1 MRFLH
6 SADLHID
13 RSFEGLHLL
22 SEKVKAQLP
31 GINHQVM
38 RHLTDLAL
46 AQAVDFVLF
55 AGDTFH
61 QARPSLKVQ
70 HDFFTEINRLA
81 AAEIPVYMIFGN
93 HDYYDPQRYWF
104 SFPENVH
111 LFESETVETFEGVTK
126 NGESYAI
133 SGFSYQ
139 HPWIERDKVSAFPPR
154 KAVDYHIGLYHGD
167 QAGTRYA
174 PFSVSEMRKKG
185 YDYWALGH
193 IHVPKTVAEE
203 PPIIYPGT
211 PQGKTKKET
220 ASGVVIADLT
230 PQGAKIQQES
240 VAELFWETQ
249 QVSLAGI
256 KEANEVLP
264 TIIQQVQ
271 SPRGRLLHLQ
281 IEDDQQLPSD
291 WLMDA
296 EKNEWITYL
305 NERLAQFE
313 PLQVVYGI
321 TAAQTAVETS
331 SLAISEAYLTQ
342 SLQLYQDPAIFS
354 DGLAELLQH
363 PMIQRGIDQASF
375 QEDVLA
381 ETTALLQQ
389 TFDWIGDS
397 DDHS

>member
-31 GINHQVM
+31 AINQKVLH
-38 RHLTDLAL
+38 HLTNVAL
-46 AQAVDFVLF
+46 TEEVDFVLF

-81 AAEIPVYMIFGN
+81 TAEIPVYMLFGN

-111 LFESETVETFEGVTK
+111 LFESETVKTIEGVTK
-126 NGESYAI
+126 HGESYAI

-139 HPWIERDKVSAFPPR
+139 HPWIEMDKVPTFPAR
-154 KAVDYHIGLYHGD
+154 KAVDYHIGMYHGD

-174 PFSVSEMRKKG
+174 PFSVSEMKHKG

-193 IHVPKTVAEE
+193 IHVPKILSEQ

-220 ASGVVIADLT
+220 ASGVVLADLT
-230 PQGAKIQQES
+230 PQGAKIQQLS
-240 VAELFWETQ
+240 VAELFWETAHI
-249 QVSLAGI
+249 SLSGI
-256 KEANEVLP
+256 REANEVLP
-264 TIIQQVQ
+264 RILQQVQ
-271 SPRGRLLHLQ
+271 SQRGRLLHLV

-291 WLMDA
+291 WLRDA
-296 EKNEWITYL
+296 EKNEWISYL
-305 NERLAQFE
+305 NERLAQLE
-313 PLQVVYGI
+313 PLQVIYGI
-321 TAAQTAVETS
+321 TASQTAAEKYT
-331 SLAISEAYLTQ
+331 LAISEAYLAQ
-342 SLQLYQDPAIFS
+342 SLKLYQDPDIFAE
-354 DGLAELLQH
+354 GLAELLQH
-363 PMIQRGIDQASF
+363 PMIQRGIDQDSF
-375 QEDVLA
+375 KADVLA
-381 ETTALLQQ
+381 QTAALLQQ
-389 TFDWIGDS
+389 TFDWAGDS
-397 DDHS
+397 YDHS

>member
-31 GINHQVM
+31 AINQQVM

-46 AQAVDFVLF
+46 AQEVDFVLL

-111 LFESETVETFEGVTK
+111 LFESETVHTIEGVTK
-126 NGESYAI
+126 QGETYAI

-139 HPWIERDKVSAFPPR
+139 HPWIETDKVQEFPVR
-154 KAVDYHIGLYHGD
+154 KAVDYHIGMYHGD
-167 QAGTRYA
+167 QTGTRYA
-174 PFSVSEMRKKG
+174 PFSTSEMKQKG

-193 IHVPKTVAEE
+193 IHVPKTLSDQ
-203 PPIIYPGT
+203 PPIVYPGT

-220 ASGVVIADLT
+220 ASGVVLAELT
-230 PQGAKIQQES
+230 PQKTTVQRVS

-249 QVSLAGI
+249 HISLSGI
-256 KEANEVLP
+256 KDANEVLP

-271 SPRGRLLHLQ
+271 SQKGRLLHLL
-281 IEDDQQLPSD
+281 IEDDQQLPAD
-291 WLMDA
+291 WLVDA
-296 EKNEWITYL
+296 ERNEWITYL
-305 NERLAQFE
+305 NERLSQYE

-321 TAAQTAVETS
+321 TASHATTEKFA
-331 SLAISEAYLTQ
+331 LAISEEYVTQ
-342 SLQLYQDPAIFS
+342 NLKLYQTPAIFTER
-354 DGLAELLQH
+354 LAELLQH
-363 PMIQRGIDQASF
+363 PMIQRGIDQETF

-381 ETTALLQQ
+381 QTATLLQQ
-389 TFDWIGDS
+389 TFEWAGDS